1 MTKIANEAKQNADKL
16 SKEDFN
22 KDSPLI
28 NIIDDRF
35 SPESI
40 HADFCPVRPEAI
52 KHINQGAG
60 MLEASKLLKGY
71 CTETDEDTEFPGMTL
86 ATR

>member
-60 MLEASKLLKGY
+60 MLEASKLVKEI
-71 CTETDEDTEFPGMTL
+71 CTNTDEDTEFPGKPL
-86 ATR
+86 

>member
-1 MTKIANEAKQNADKL
+1 MIKIANEAKQNADKL

-28 NIIDDRF
+28 NIIDDRY
-35 SPESI
+35 SPEAI
-40 HADFCPVRPEAI
+40 HADFNPVRPEAM
-52 KHINQGAG
+52 KYINQGAG
-60 MLEASKLLKGY
+60 MLEASKLLQEY
-71 CTETDEDTEFPGMTL
+71 CTDEDTEFPGKPL

>member
-35 SPESI
+35 SPEAI
-40 HADFCPVRPEAI
+40 HADFMPVRPEAM
-52 KHINQGAG
+52 KYINQGAG
-60 MLEASKLLKGY
+60 MLEASKLVKEI
-71 CTETDEDTEFPGMTL
+71 CTNTDEDTEFPGKPL
-86 ATR
+86 